1 MLGID
6 DPNRCNEK
14 VKPWHTFL
22 RVHSK
27 VLSALAADM
36 ETEQDLPLTWFY
48 VLFHLNNDCMDKLRL
63 QDLAEAVDLSQS
75 GLTRLLDRM
84 AEAGLVERRPC
95 ATDRRGAYA
104 LITPAGKV
112 KLEVATRTYLR
123 GIVEHFMRHLSEDDV
138 EALFNAFNKILIAEV
153 DSTQGDNRC

>member
-14 VKPWHTFL
+14 VNPWHTFL
-22 RVHSK
+22 RVHSR
-27 VLSALAADM
+27 VLSALADDM
-36 ETEQDLPLTWFY
+36 EAEQAMPLTWYY
-48 VLFHLNNDCMDKLRL
+48 VLFHLNNGCMNKLRL

-104 LITPAGKV
+104 IITPIGQG
-112 KLEVATRTYLR
+112 KLEAATHTYLR
-123 GIVEHFMRHLSEDDV
+123 GIAEHFMRHLNEDDV
-138 EALFNAFNKILIAEV
+138 EALLNAFNKILTAEA
-153 DSTQGDNRC
+153 DREQGDNRC

>member
-6 DPNRCNEK
+6 DPNRCNEQ

-27 VLSALAADM
+27 VLSALTADM
-36 ETEQDLPLTWFY
+36 EAEQGIPLTWYY
-48 VLFHLNNDCMDKLRL
+48 VLFHLNNDYTDKLRL

-104 LITPAGKV
+104 IITSVGKV

-123 GIVEHFMRHLSEDDV
+123 GIVEHFMRHLTEQDV
-138 EALFNAFNKILIAEV
+138 EALLNAFNKILIAEA
-153 DSTQGDNRC
+153 DATKGDNRC